1 MNGAGLRL
9 AIQIEMDNVYMY
21 YNLKFGHIPYLKSKF
36 SVIEFDQQH
45 HLLSENSEQ
54 PVCARYNVLG
64 PVMLPIRL
72 GEQTVQFNWYLYFLD
87 SEESRTKI
95 LNTLQEGKIDYDFFT
110 KFSEAFTVN
119 SVLSLGELEFNTRP
133 DAVPL
138 VRLHSCCATG
148 DIFGSVRCDCGPQ
161 LDAALKAIV
170 EEGYGGVVYLSGQ
183 EGRGIGL
190 FAKALTYLLQECGH
204 DTYEANSVLK
214 LPEDARTF
222 DDAGHILK
230 FLYAGKSIRLLTNN
244 PNKIAAMQR
253 VGIEVA
259 QRLELVV
266 GVGPQN
272 AGYLRA
278 KAVRGHLF
286 DIDQHQDQPDS
297 ADVTQI

>member
-1 MNGAGLRL
+1 
-9 AIQIEMDNVYMY
+9 MY
-21 YNLKFGHIPYLKSKF
+21 YNLKFGHIPCVKSKF
-36 SVIEFDQQH
+36 GVIEFDQQH
-45 HLLSENSEQ
+45 NLLPENSSQ
-54 PVCARYNVLG
+54 PVHARYNVLG

-72 GEQTVQFNWYLYFLD
+72 DNQTVQFNWYLYFLD
-87 SEESRTKI
+87 SEQSRTKI
-95 LNTLQEGKIDYDFFT
+95 LETLQEGRIDYDFFT

-119 SVLSLGELEFNTRP
+119 SVLSIGELEFNAQP

-148 DIFGSVRCDCGPQ
+148 DIFGSARCDCGPQ

-170 EEGYGGVVYLSGQ
+170 ADGYGGVVYLSGH

-190 FAKALTYLLQECGH
+190 FAKALTYLLQENGH

-230 FLYAGKSIRLLTNN
+230 FLYAGKPVRLLTNS
-244 PNKIAAMQR
+244 PSKIAAMKR

-272 AGYLRA
+272 EGYLRA
-278 KAVRGHLF
+278 KAAHGHLF
-286 DIDQHQDQPDS
+286 DIDQHQDQPD
-297 ADVTQI
+297 AVEVTQI